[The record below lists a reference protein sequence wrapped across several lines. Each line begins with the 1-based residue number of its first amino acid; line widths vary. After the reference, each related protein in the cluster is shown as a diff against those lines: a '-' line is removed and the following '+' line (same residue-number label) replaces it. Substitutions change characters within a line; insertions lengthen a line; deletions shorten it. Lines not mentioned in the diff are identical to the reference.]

1 MLKRR
6 LLALWLSAL
15 MAVSPI
21 LSPVAAYAETL
32 NEQEQIAETLSLL
45 EDSSSDEQESAGDTA
60 ATDDLVPSETVVSE
74 EAKTLESTVAA
85 DGGES
90 DAAPDEETDVPLDN
104 IEYVYIDQ
112 QVIEL
117 GEDEYVSVGFADEAG
132 VLETAQLQ
140 FVDSNGN
147 AYACDASAVDANAA
161 LFSINFADQDQ
172 ALSYTLAKLTYTVE
186 GSDEQLS
193 IDFSKDTNSENCYCF
208 DYVTAETAQA
218 LSGSSEDGVTAMY
231 ADEDGNFQAAD
242 SVEEAIE
249 LADEAGVAE
258 GYNADEGIAV
268 VSLDDEVSVASVESA
283 TRENYLI
290 VAIDA
295 GHGGNDGG
303 AYANGVTEADAN
315 WSIANA
321 LKDELSTYAGVT
333 TYMVRTSTSDNP
345 SVQER
350 VDRAHAIGADVLV
363 SVHNNSA
370 DTSSANGFEILVP
383 NSSSYNATSRDE
395 AKALASKIEAQLA
408 KLGLHDRGF
417 VVKDYPSGYSS
428 STYADGSTAD
438 YYGIVRYAR
447 KYGMPGIIVEHAF
460 VTNESDAAKLRDA
473 SFLKKLGVADATGVA
488 QQYNLGKDST
498 AKATASV
505 AVKAH
510 VSNLGWEN
518 AVYDGKVSGTTG
530 KGMGMEAFTL
540 SLLNSA
546 ASAGSVTYRA
556 NVRGSWQGWV
566 TSGQTAGTTGKGT
579 AMQAMQIKLTGNAA
593 TKYDIYYRV
602 HSAEV
607 GWLGWAK
614 NGESAGTSGYGYDMQ
629 AVEVVLVAKGS
640 SAPGSTSGAYRVKG
654 DEPMTLTY
662 RAHVS
667 DLGWL
672 SYVSDGQ
679 TAGTT
684 GRALAVEALQFSL
697 ADAKYSGD
705 IQCSAHVQDI
715 GWMDPVGIGSVSG
728 TTGRAKHVEAVRIS
742 LTGEL
747 AEHYD
752 VWYRVHSANYGWL
765 GWAKNGDA
773 AGTQGYN
780 YQAEAVEV
788 RLVEKGGSAP
798 GSADGAFREKPMTLT
813 YRAHVSDLG
822 WLSYVSDGQTAG
834 TTGRALAV
842 EALQFS
848 LADAKYSGDIQC
860 SAHVQDIGWMDPV
873 GIGSVSGTT
882 GRAKHVEAVRI
893 SLTGELAEHYDVWYR
908 VHSANYGWLGW
919 AKNGDAAGTQGYNYQ
934 AEAVEV
940 RLVEKGG
947 SAPGSADGAFR
958 EKDAVDPRAE
968 ELILGLSQKTP
979 AEMAALYTKLNK
991 SYPSATYAPRGA
1003 ASIDE
1008 FCKIIYEEANAEGV
1022 RAEVVFAQAM
1032 HETGWLQFGGSVKV
1046 EQCNFA
1052 GLGAVDATT
1061 GGATFTDVRT
1071 GIRAQ
1076 VQHLKAYAST
1086 DGLQYEVVDPCYNNV
1101 VECGY
1106 LGKAPYLT
1114 DLNGKWAVPG
1124 DGYGQS
1130 IKSIMNQI

>member
-15 MAVSPI
+15 MAVSSI

-60 ATDDLVPSETVVSE
+60 ATDGPASSETVVSE

-132 VLETAQLQ
+132 VLETARLQ

-161 LFSINFADQDQ
+161 LFSINFANQDQ
-172 ALSYTLAKLTYTVE
+172 ALSYTLAKLIYTVE

-193 IDFSKDTNSENCYCF
+193 IDFSKDSNSENCYCF

-218 LSGSSEDGVTAMY
+218 LSGSSEDGITAMY

-268 VSLDDEVSVASVESA
+268 ASLDDEVSVASVESA

-498 AKATASV
+498 AKASASV

-556 NVRGSWQGWV
+556 NVGGSWQGWV

-579 AMQAMQIKLTGNAA
+579 AMQAVQIKLTGNAA

-640 SAPGSTSGAYRVKG
+640 GAPGSTSGAYRVKG

-684 GRALAVEALQFSL
+684 GQSKRVEAIQL
-697 ADAKYSGD
+697 ALENAKYSGD
-705 IQCSAHVQDI
+705 LQCDVHVQDY
-715 GWMDPVGIGSVSG
+715 GWLGYVGTGTVAG
-728 TTGRAKHVEAVRIS
+728 TTGQSKRLEAVRLR

-747 AEHYD
+747 AERYD
-752 VWYRVHSANYGWL
+752 VWYRVHVQNFGWM
-765 GWAKNGDA
+765 GWAKDGEDA
-773 AGTQGYN
+773 GSKGYG
-780 YQAEAVEV
+780 YRAEAVEV

-798 GSADGAFREKPMTLT
+798 GSTDGAFREKPMTLT

-834 TTGRALAV
+834 TTGQSKRV
-842 EALQFS
+842 EAIQ
-848 LADAKYSGDIQC
+848 LALENAKYSGDLQC
-860 SAHVQDIGWMDPV
+860 DVHVQDYGWLGYV
-873 GIGSVSGTT
+873 GTGTVAGTT
-882 GRAKHVEAVRI
+882 GQSKRLEAVRLR
-893 SLTGELAEHYDVWYR
+893 LTGELAERYDVWYR
-908 VHSANYGWLGW
+908 VHVQNFGWMGW
-919 AKNGDAAGTQGYNYQ
+919 AKDGEDAGSKGYGYR

-947 SAPGSADGAFR
+947 SAPGSTGGAFR
-958 EKDAVDPRAE
+958 DKDAADPRAE
-968 ELILGLSQKTP
+968 ELIMGSSRKTA
-979 AEMAALYTKLNK
+979 AEMAALYKKLNK
-991 SYPSATYAPRGA
+991 SYPSATYAPLGA
-1003 ASIDE
+1003 ASMDE
-1008 FCKIIYEEANAEGV
+1008 FCKIVYEEANAEGV

-1032 HETGWLQFGGSVKV
+1032 LETGWLQFGGSVKA

-1052 GLGAVDATT
+1052 GLGAVNSTT
-1061 GGATFTDVRT
+1061 GGASFPDVKT

-1086 DGLQYEVVDPCYNNV
+1086 DSLKSTVVDPRFNLV
-1101 VECGY
+1101 KRGS
-1106 LGKAPYLT
+1106 APYLT

-1124 DGYGQS
+1124 ENYGQS
-1130 IKSIMNQI
+1130 IKSIMDRV